1 MRLTVCD
8 RRQATLLNSLIEPL
22 DRLTN
27 EGLAARNIIRAGSH
41 SACHQAVYGVAVHPA
56 YRIAEH
62 SKTACRTKA

>member
-1 MRLTVCD
+1 
-8 RRQATLLNSLIEPL
+8 LNLLIEPL

-56 YRIAEH
+56 YRIDEH
-62 SKTACRTKA
+62 SKDSLQDKTMIDSS